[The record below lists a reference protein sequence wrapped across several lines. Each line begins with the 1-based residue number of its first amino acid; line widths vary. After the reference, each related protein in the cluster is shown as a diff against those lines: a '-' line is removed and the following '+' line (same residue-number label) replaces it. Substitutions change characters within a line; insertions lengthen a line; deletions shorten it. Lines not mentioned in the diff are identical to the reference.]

1 MGDPAGVDGCDDN
14 DVQNVITKNRQ
25 NNVYGHGEVRALESV
40 LAAAEKYYLFDT
52 SMSITIES
60 DPTHDNAHTH
70 MTPKDTIKF
79 TTTGG
84 IETIQWRS
92 NHIVDDWTN
101 LHTYERTDTDGQI
114 TGIDIIHQLEHLPG
128 IDLDGNHTISIRG
141 LQSNDSGGHSSSP
154 LVTIDIMMMDSE
166 LAFVVETEETPG
178 FTFLTISVASAI
190 AIFVNQRKT
199 EIEQNLDD

>member
-1 MGDPAGVDGCDDN
+1 
-14 DVQNVITKNRQ
+14 
-25 NNVYGHGEVRALESV
+25 
-40 LAAAEKYYLFDT
+40 
-52 SMSITIES
+52 MSITIES